1 MLEIKDLVT
10 CYGPIEALKGVSLK
24 VEAGS
29 IVSIIG
35 ANGAGKTTL
44 LRTISGLLKPRAGKI
59 TFLGQDITG
68 VPPDKIVGLGISQV
82 PEGRQV
88 FGPLSVY
95 DNLLLG
101 TYPRKVKRN
110 ELNGEV
116 EMVYSLFPILNKRKK
131 QAAGTLSG
139 GEQQMLAIGRALMAK
154 PKLLLM
160 DEPSMGLAP
169 LVVRE
174 IFRIT
179 KELAQTGATILLVE
193 QNARAALQISSK
205 GYVLEIGKIVMEGG
219 PHELLAHEEV
229 KQAYLGR
236 TNNAGLH

>member
-1 MLEIKDLVT
+1 MLEIQELVT
-10 CYGPIEALKGVSLK
+10 CYGRIEALKGVSLS
-24 VEAGS
+24 VEPGS

-35 ANGAGKTTL
+35 ANGAGKSTL

-59 TFLGQDITG
+59 TFLGEDITG
-68 VPPDKIVGLGISQV
+68 RPPEKIVSWGISQV

-88 FGPLSVY
+88 FGPLNVL

-101 TYPRKVKRN
+101 TYPRKIKRN
-110 ELNGEV
+110 QLNGEV
-116 EMVYSLFPILNKRKK
+116 ERIYSLFPILHKRKK

-139 GEQQMLAIGRALMAK
+139 GEQQMLAIARALMAK

-174 IFRIT
+174 IFRVT
-179 KELAQTGATILLVE
+179 KELAQAGTTILLVE
-193 QNARAALQISSK
+193 QNARAALQISDK
-205 GYVLEIGKIVMEGG
+205 GYVMEIGKIVLEGKSQD
-219 PHELLAHEEV
+219 LLAHEEV
-229 KQAYLGR
+229 KRAYLGR